1 MMNGK
6 EHTSSGFDQLLSLAM
21 LERNDLFN
29 EANNETMAQQ
39 VFASAGDILVA
50 ENKNVLEKLNTEFGR
65 KGSRKW
71 WLNILIIAVI
81 AGAAITVVVMNS
93 GSNVTVNTQTVNGNS
108 PVPENQQVILTSG
121 EHTPERKLQRD
132 PEMVMPVMHDS
143 VAEVVEAPVAINVNN
158 SPGTPS
164 RLYLPGPV
172 VDYEKDIPV
181 LTNADIESNS
191 KKKLEMLRAVFKKK
205 SYAFTSIPAGTAWRN
220 GKRIEVKEFSLQ
232 CAEVS
237 NWQYNVFLNDLIAQ
251 GRTDDYLA
259 AKPVDGNWAK
269 TGIPE
274 FEKVY
279 AKDKGYEKFPVL
291 NIPRAGAEMYCAWF
305 SDEMSKAIDNR
316 EVKNNDGKRPQFRLP
331 SDVEWIRAAR
341 GNYDST
347 MQFPWGYRVNALQ
360 NSKGCYLCNFNY
372 GISKDVLT
380 PIEADGKNC
389 ISEKKTT
396 RSIITTAGRAI
407 DTLVL
412 GPEYCYNPTDFGTYC
427 MMGNAA
433 EMVWTYDETQPAVQG
448 AARAMG
454 GSWYSHADEVRIESK
469 EQFVGVTEGN
479 VNIGFRVVMTYA
491 SQ

>member
-1 MMNGK
+1 MINGN
-6 EHTSSGFDQLLSLAM
+6 EHTSAEFDQLLSMAL

-29 EANNETMAQQ
+29 EANNETMAQH
-39 VFASAGDILVA
+39 VLNANEFAATDNAEVLRKLKNDFAEKKFYLNALFIALLFGGITALILWKFAGD
-50 ENKNVLEKLNTEFGR
+50 ETTTTSTKNNPTSGPNDQQYVL
-65 KGSRKW
+65 
-71 WLNILIIAVI
+71 
-81 AGAAITVVVMNS
+81 
-93 GSNVTVNTQTVNGNS
+93 NGNS
-108 PVPENQQVILTSG
+108 EEGRSA
-121 EHTPERKLQRD
+121 KQRD
-132 PEMVMPVMHDS
+132 PEMVMPIIADS
-143 VAEVVEAPVAINVNN
+143 VAEETELPEEIKYN
-158 SPGTPS
+158 SPVTHTRSYNPEP
-164 RLYLPGPV
+164 Y
-172 VDYEKDIPV
+172 VDLEKDIPV
-181 LTNADIESNS
+181 LSNAVIENNT

-205 SYAFTSIPAGTAWRN
+205 SYSYTFIPGGYAWRN
-220 GKRIEVKEFSLQ
+220 GQKLSVNQFYLQ

-259 AKPVDGNWAK
+259 AKPVDGNWK
-269 TGIPE
+269 TVGIPE

-279 AKDKGYEKFPVL
+279 ATSKGYEKFPAL
-291 NIPRAGAEMYCAWF
+291 NIPRAGAEMYATWF
-305 SDEMSKAIDNR
+305 TNEMTKAIDNR

-341 GNYDST
+341 GNHDST

-360 NSKGCYLCNFNY
+360 NEKGCYLCNFNY

-380 PIEADGKNC
+380 PIESDGKNC

-396 RSIITTAGRAI
+396 RSVVTTAGRAI

-427 MMGNAA
+427 MMGNAS
-433 EMVWTYDETQPAVQG
+433 EMVWTYDASAPGTKG

-454 GSWYSHADEVRIESK
+454 GSWNSHADNVRIEAK

-479 VNIGFRVVMTYA
+479 VNIGFRLVMTYP
-491 SQ
+491 Q